1 MPTYRIS
8 YKSHFYEHEE
18 YGHEDVEA
26 ESESE
31 ALSIFVG
38 GRLFDVDHIE
48 EYDGPEPAE
57 VADVDPCRL
66 KAWWE
71 GDWLVVFRT
80 IHETDMV
87 PCPVCHG
94 EGEVQREVVQRL
106 LHAASR

>member
-8 YKSHFYEHEE
+8 YKSHFYEHDE

-26 ESESE
+26 PSE
-31 ALSIFVG
+31 AEAMKVFVE

-48 EYDGPEPAE
+48 DYDGPEPE
-57 VADVDPCRL
+57 TLADVDPSRL

-71 GDWLVVFRT
+71 GDWLIVFRT
-80 IHETDMV
+80 VRETDML

-94 EGEVQREVVQRL
+94 EGEAHQELVRQL
-106 LHAASR
+106 LRVANR